1 MTIKITILLF
11 INLVVGILSLQ
22 MTQADI
28 NIPSEYVS
36 EPNFINM
43 IFQNPTPSQTIYA
56 SQSGSGSTCSSS
68 SPCSLSTAINK
79 LKKGTK
85 LLLKGGK
92 YDVKKGVYI
101 SASGAEGAYIVIS
114 SAPNEKAIITSST
127 KTGEIG
133 LFQIEGSYIIIE
145 NLTFQDA
152 QAKEAKGI
160 SVTDGGQHHL
170 IIRNNVFNNLRTT
183 KIDEEY
189 GANAIL
195 LMGENKDG
203 IKKAIIYGNTITNN
217 VLGYSEALSVAGNC
231 EEIYVL
237 NNFVKDNSNIGIDFY
252 GNAKYCSTPS
262 LDQPRKSVA
271 MYNHIEKSISPYAD
285 CAGLYV
291 DGSRDIYLAENTIL
305 NSQYGIEIGAEEKNN
320 AYPVKNIIIK
330 NNTVQDNTETGIRLG
345 GYDKSSSGLVRDC
358 EFIGNTIS
366 GGNYGVIISKA
377 ENIMFSKNKFIGIK
391 QYFINMEFTKTY
403 TKDIKIEENSFNGSG
418 KFRIYGASKT
428 ISLSEFLKSYPSNT
442 QN

>member
-1 MTIKITILLF
+1 
-11 INLVVGILSLQ
+11 
-22 MTQADI
+22 
-28 NIPSEYVS
+28 
-36 EPNFINM
+36 M

-145 NLTFQDA
+145 NL
-152 QAKEAKGI
+152 
-160 SVTDGGQHHL
+160 
-170 IIRNNVFNNLRTT
+170 RTT
-183 KIDEEY
+183 KINEDY

-418 KFRIYGASKT
+418 KFRIYGASKN